1 MTDERS
7 TEMKRL
13 RERISAA
20 APPDVRLVQADRPPA
35 FVGQVFADPTVPTT
49 TGRFFSV
56 RPVAVLGAEAEGQQ
70 GSLVAAGASG
80 VLVYVIGSRAPV
92 AGDYLVCRF
101 VPDRWVSQTSPA
113 ASAAPVSL
121 PGCTCTSLP
130 ATLHMISANPS
141 CAAGMFQS
149 CTLAYGPTPSAYAA
163 LNLGSQ
169 CFLSTASFP
178 DQGGQSFRYYFSCQ
192 LSQFTLSRVYAQ
204 SIYGSPYMDIV
215 RYSWSLNAPGNT
227 CSPLLLSNGHVYIG
241 GDTSCSVTISA

>member
-13 RERISAA
+13 RGRFSAEA
-20 APPDVRLVQADRPPA
+20 RPTARPAQDGRLPA
-35 FVGQVFADPTVPTT
+35 FVGQVVADPTVPAT

-56 RPVAVLGAEAEGQQ
+56 RPVAALGAEAEGQP
-70 GSLVAAGASG
+70 GSLVAAGAAK

-101 VPDRWVSQTSPA
+101 VPDRWVSQTSA
-113 ASAAPVSL
+113 ATVASVSL
-121 PGCTCTSLP
+121 PGCNCTSLP

-192 LSQFTLSRVYAQ
+192 LNQFTLSRAYAQ
-204 SIYGSPYMDIV
+204 SIYGSPYLDIV
-215 RYSWSLNAPGNT
+215 RYSWSLSAPGNT